1 MASSLLAA
9 LHPGDFVKGLL
20 YPLRGLAILRRHPG
34 LVRFWLPPIVLTSAA
49 LVASLVFA
57 VRYYDEAVERVWR
70 TPHGEG
76 FSGTVLSILHGVLS
90 ALALVVG
97 VGLAMLVSVV
107 LANLFA
113 APFNDALSETVE
125 ELETGRPAPTFSW
138 VRLLSDLWRTL
149 RLELTKLLLYVAVMG
164 PLLVVSW
171 LLPGIGQALYMV
183 FATLFTSLYFAVD
196 YIDWP
201 ASRRGYDW
209 RQRVSLLRVRPMLT
223 LGFGFAVAACLFVPL
238 LNLCFM
244 PLAVAG
250 GTRLFLDLY
259 AYAGRDSA
267 SSVEPP
273 VTGE

>member
-1 MASSLLAA
+1 MPGFFAA

-34 LVRFWLPPIVLTSAA
+34 LARFWLPPIVLTTAA

-57 VRYYDEAVERVWR
+57 VRYYDEAVEKVWR
-70 TPHGEG
+70 TPAGVG
-76 FSGTVLSILHGVLS
+76 FSGSVLSVLHGLLS

-113 APFNDALSETVE
+113 APFNDALSEAVE
-125 ELETGRPAPTFSW
+125 ELETGRPAPAFSL

-149 RLELTKLLLYVAVMG
+149 RLELTKLLLYLAVMG
-164 PLLVVSW
+164 PLLMVSW
-171 LLPGIGQALYMV
+171 LLPGLGQALYLV
-183 FATLFTSLYFAVD
+183 FAALFTALYFAVD

-201 ASRRGYDW
+201 ASRRGFGF
-209 RQRVSLLRVRPMLT
+209 RQRISLLRVRPLLT
-223 LGFGFAVAACLFVPL
+223 LGFGFAVAGCLFVPL

-259 AYAGRDSA
+259 AYAARETALRTAPD
-267 SSVEPP
+267 E
-273 VTGE
+273 